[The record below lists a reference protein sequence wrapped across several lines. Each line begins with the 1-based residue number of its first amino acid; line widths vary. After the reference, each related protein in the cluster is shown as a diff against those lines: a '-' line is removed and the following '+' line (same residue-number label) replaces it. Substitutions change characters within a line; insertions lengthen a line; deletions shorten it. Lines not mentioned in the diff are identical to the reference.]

1 MAGKSKEKRRRKLPA
16 DRLLPAKRADW
27 DGSEREADSFGP
39 RGELVFARSSFSGP
53 MPPPDLVAQYEE
65 ILPGA
70 ASFFFAALERQT
82 AHRHSIEARVIDAN
96 ISNEKIGMWLAFS
109 LAFLMIA
116 CGTFLIYAD
125 KDPQGLALIG
135 GTLVTLC
142 GVFVYS
148 RSQERKELKEKE
160 PAGANDT

>member
-1 MAGKSKEKRRRKLPA
+1 MAGKSTEKRRKLPA
-16 DRLLPAKRADW
+16 GKHPAKRAHRDEIE
-27 DGSEREADSFGP
+27 GEADSFGP
-39 RGELVFARSSFSGP
+39 REELVFARSSFSGP
-53 MPPPDLVAQYEE
+53 TPPPDLVAQYEA

-70 ASFFFAALERQT
+70 AGFFFAALERQT
-82 AHRHSIEARVIDAN
+82 AHRHSIEARVIEAG

-142 GVFVYS
+142 GVFIYS
-148 RSQERKELKEKE
+148 RSQERKELKEKD
-160 PAGANDT
+160 PSGGDDG

>member
-1 MAGKSKEKRRRKLPA
+1 MAAKSKEKRRRKLPA
-16 DRLLPAKRADW
+16 NHLPVKRAELDE
-27 DGSEREADSFGP
+27 SETEADSFGP
-39 RGELVFARSSFSGP
+39 RGELVFARSTFSGP
-53 MPPPDLVAQYEE
+53 VPPPDLVAQYEA

-70 ASFFFAALERQT
+70 ASFFFSTLERQT
-82 AHRHSIEARVIDAN
+82 AHRHSLEARVIDAN

-148 RSQERKELKEKE
+148 RSQERRELHEKELS
-160 PAGANDT
+160 AGDAG

>member
-1 MAGKSKEKRRRKLPA
+1 MSAKGKHKLRKR
-16 DRLLPAKRADW
+16 PAKDVVRAEDN
-27 DGSEREADSFGP
+27 GETDSFGP
-39 RGELVFARSSFSGP
+39 RGEVVFARSSFSGP

-65 ILPGA
+65 LLPGA
-70 ASFFFAALERQT
+70 AKFFFSTLDRQT
-82 AHRHSIEARVIDAN
+82 SHRLTIEARVIEAN
-96 ISNEKIGMWLAFS
+96 ISHEKIGMWLAFL

-148 RSQERKELKEKE
+148 RSQERREVKEKDPE
-160 PAGANDT
+160 GSEG